1 MKWPPK
7 RGGACSNNAP
17 TPKLTTGLPG
27 AYHRPALVQSG
38 FIWKRWE
45 REARR
50 LFIEFW
56 RSGDARHLVAFCRHA
71 QGMRAY
77 ARSAR

>member
-1 MKWPPK
+1 MKSPPK
-7 RGGACSNNAP
+7 REGACSNAP

-38 FIWKRWE
+38 IIWKRWE

-56 RSGDARHLVAFCRHA
+56 RSGDAKHLFAFAAHVTA
-71 QGMRAY
+71 MRGY
-77 ARSAR
+77 TGRRK